1 MARKANTS
9 SVKTEAGYKLAAY
22 GNQIKNEIKQE
33 KNRANST
40 HDEQIINARKAK
52 DLALA
57 KAKAKKK
64 AKMAK
69 ASKKKNKK

>member
-1 MARKANTS
+1 MAKSLNTN
-9 SVKTEAGYKLAAY
+9 SVKSVKSEKLAASA
-22 GNQIKNEIKQE
+22 NQNKNATRVGFSQE
-33 KNRANST
+33 RYEN
-40 HDEQIINARKAK
+40 EQVVNARKAAN
-52 DLALA
+52 LELA

>member
-1 MARKANTS
+1 MATKKNIS
-9 SVKTEAGYKLAAY
+9 SVKTTKSEKMASKS
-22 GNQIKNEIKQE
+22 NQNKNAVKVGFSQE
-33 KNRANST
+33 RYEN
-40 HDEQIINARKAK
+40 EQVINARKGSN
-52 DLALA
+52 LELA